1 MLFRI
6 LLIILLCPVLAVSQN
21 NTLSGKIS
29 EIKDD
34 YIYLHTFYGAEN
46 KRFDSI
52 QVQPDGSFTYQ
63 FQNNAYKGMY
73 RLRWGKNQMMD
84 IIYNDENIR
93 FQTTNNSIVDSLVY
107 FHSPENQLYFDY
119 LQKRNVC
126 EFKLELIYPLI
137 NMYPKDDPFYA
148 SITKQYDIVND
159 EMSEWASSI
168 VKHHPNKFAARL
180 IRSDYTPMPSSFL
193 NEEQHVNFL
202 KIHFFDNID
211 FNDTSLLNSNLFSNI
226 TIQYLSLYQNNRLDK
241 DHLQVEYIK
250 AVSIIMEKAKNSPEV
265 YAYIM
270 DYLINGFSSYG
281 FEKVLTFIADN
292 IDLEDQCIDEEK
304 KALLEKKVDSH
315 KKFSIGK
322 QIPDIETID
331 LKGNSVKLSSIE
343 SEYTILLFWATWCPS
358 CKGLVNDL
366 KKIYLP
372 DNHHKLEIVAIAID
386 ESKDELEKFL
396 NDGDYNWINVC
407 DFKKWKGDL
416 VQQLDIYA
424 TPTMFLLDKSLTIQA
439 KPITYN
445 ELTNELFKRNVLE

>member
-46 KRFDSI
+46 KRLDSI

-168 VKHHPNKFAARL
+168 VKQHPNKFTARL
-180 IRSDYTPMPSSFL
+180 IRSDYTPMPSSSL

-211 FNDTSLLNSNLFSNI
+211 FNDTSLLNSNLFSNK

-265 YAYIM
+265 YAYVM

-322 QIPDIETID
+322 QIPDIETYPH
-331 LKGNSVKLSSIE
+331 G
-343 SEYTILLFWATWCPS
+343 
-358 CKGLVNDL
+358 CKST
-366 KKIYLP
+366 LP
-372 DNHHKLEIVAIAID
+372 
-386 ESKDELEKFL
+386 
-396 NDGDYNWINVC
+396 
-407 DFKKWKGDL
+407 
-416 VQQLDIYA
+416 
-424 TPTMFLLDKSLTIQA
+424 
-439 KPITYN
+439 
-445 ELTNELFKRNVLE
+445 

>member
-202 KIHFFDNID
+202 KIHFLIILILMIHRYLTATCFLIKPFNI
-211 FNDTSLLNSNLFSNI
+211 
-226 TIQYLSLYQNNRLDK
+226 SLY
-241 DHLQVEYIK
+241 IK
-250 AVSIIMEKAKNSPEV
+250 II
-265 YAYIM
+265 
-270 DYLINGFSSYG
+270 G
-281 FEKVLTFIADN
+281 
-292 IDLEDQCIDEEK
+292 
-304 KALLEKKVDSH
+304 
-315 KKFSIGK
+315 
-322 QIPDIETID
+322 
-331 LKGNSVKLSSIE
+331 
-343 SEYTILLFWATWCPS
+343 
-358 CKGLVNDL
+358 
-366 KKIYLP
+366 
-372 DNHHKLEIVAIAID
+372 
-386 ESKDELEKFL
+386 
-396 NDGDYNWINVC
+396 
-407 DFKKWKGDL
+407 
-416 VQQLDIYA
+416 
-424 TPTMFLLDKSLTIQA
+424 
-439 KPITYN
+439 
-445 ELTNELFKRNVLE
+445 

>member
-1 MLFRI
+1 MKKDSYENLTLFLQRKKQ
-6 LLIILLCPVLAVSQN
+6 LLGRSRQIAAGLL
-21 NTLSGKIS
+21 
-29 EIKDD
+29 
-34 YIYLHTFYGAEN
+34 
-46 KRFDSI
+46 
-52 QVQPDGSFTYQ
+52 
-63 FQNNAYKGMY
+63 
-73 RLRWGKNQMMD
+73 
-84 IIYNDENIR
+84 
-93 FQTTNNSIVDSLVY
+93 
-107 FHSPENQLYFDY
+107 
-119 LQKRNVC
+119 
-126 EFKLELIYPLI
+126 
-137 NMYPKDDPFYA
+137 
-148 SITKQYDIVND
+148 
-159 EMSEWASSI
+159 
-168 VKHHPNKFAARL
+168 
-180 IRSDYTPMPSSFL
+180 
-193 NEEQHVNFL
+193 QHVNFL

-211 FNDTSLLNSNLFSNI
+211 FNDTSLLNSNLFSNK

-265 YAYIM
+265 YAYVM

-386 ESKDELEKFL
+386 ESKDELEKFI

-424 TPTMFLLDKSLTIQA
+424 TPTMFLLDKSLAIQA